1 MFIAGSALFT
11 AGTLLA
17 AAAPDQGLL
26 LAGRVVQGV
35 GAAALSP
42 AAMSLLML
50 TFPGRAASQGHE
62 HLGRRLDAGRC

>member
-17 AAAPDQGLL
+17 AAAANRAMLV
-26 LAGRVVQGV
+26 AGRIIQGA

-42 AAMSLLML
+42 AAMSLLLL
-50 TFPGRAASQGHE
+50 TFPGQHAPRP
-62 HLGRRLDAGRC
+62 